1 MARRGLIS
9 KGGHMAEQDQQQ
21 GKIEEM
27 YPREIGLLAMK
38 FHPAAV
44 AEMIAETRDNPEH
57 ALWHTVEALRGMNG

>member
-1 MARRGLIS
+1 
-9 KGGHMAEQDQQQ
+9 
-21 GKIEEM
+21 M

-57 ALWHTVEALRGMNG
+57 ALWHTVEALRGMNGYGG